1 MWIKYNSRSGT
12 HNMYREYRD
21 TNLNSAI
28 DTLCKYTFILLLVN
42 EHNKLSVSAYGKMTE
57 PTSSVFFLLCN
68 YLNLWCR
75 QRHGWSPQI
84 QKQEH
89 PDHPYCHRGCQG
101 LQESHHHTIPRKFK
115 ARFFL
120 DGIRIMSATDIA

>member
-28 DTLCKYTFILLLVN
+28 DTLCKYTSIELLANDCLNIFLTAQKDECRNKYILVLIVIN
-42 EHNKLSVSAYGKMTE
+42 SFSHGITVI
-57 PTSSVFFLLCN
+57 
-68 YLNLWCR
+68 NLFSR

-89 PDHPYCHRGCQG
+89 PDHPYRHRGCQR
-101 LQESHHHTIPRKFK
+101 LQESHHHTIPRKSNIL
-115 ARFFL
+115 FL
-120 DGIRIMSATDIA
+120 